1 MHHDPGDFR
10 DRERAAAILHFR
22 HELRQTHKDVR
33 MNSRVCK
40 HSWAII
46 NAVDERKVN
55 LSLSSMVQRA
65 APNGAVSSKA
75 PKRKKRPPQPDDD
88 SGGENM
94 HSSPTIPKAKKT
106 KKTSVH

>member
-1 MHHDPGDFR
+1 VMHDDTGDFR
-10 DRERAAAILHFR
+10 DREKAAAILHYR
-22 HELRQTHKDVR
+22 YELRQAHKDVR

-55 LSLSSMVQRA
+55 LSLSSVVQRV
-65 APNGAVSSKA
+65 APNGTVAGKVT
-75 PKRKKRPPQPDDD
+75 KRKKRARTDDD

-94 HSSPTIPKAKKT
+94 RSPSPVSKT
-106 KKTSVH
+106 KKTKSTSVR